1 MMSLKQRSLLFV
13 SLEQMLERQE
23 SPVGVE
29 EVLVEEMKRIEGVH
43 LLVTP
48 LLVATADSEV
58 TTDYV
63 QFHFVAKPPMAARKS
78 VQKDPLS
85 ADRNQC

>member
-1 MMSLKQRSLLFV
+1 M
-13 SLEQMLERQE
+13 ERQE
-23 SPVGVE
+23 SPGGVE
-29 EVLVEEMKRIEGVH
+29 EEVVEEMKRIEGVH

-58 TTDYV
+58 TTDYYV